1 MAAWW
6 VPALTA
12 LVILSAVVAAAWRP
26 VRARVRERQLARAR
40 RDFHRQREHLEAR
53 FIQLATRSGKPRGL
67 EWVRCDFDDDVT
79 YARHRHSGELSAFV
93 GVTIGFEAVEGG
105 GMEDVEAVGNLRAAT
120 AVFRVERGS
129 WATDGRALFNLN
141 PAEAIAYYQD
151 NLELVGQELA
161 QPRLSRRGGRPPQP
175 QLASS
180 FRSTVCRMPPL
191 R

>member
-12 LVILSAVVAAAWRP
+12 LVILAAFVATAWRP
-26 VRARVRERQLARAR
+26 VRAKVRERQLVRAR
-40 RDFHRQREHLEAR
+40 RDFHRQREHLEAK

-67 EWVRCDFDDDVT
+67 EWVRCDFEDDVT
-79 YARHRHSGELSAFV
+79 YARHRRSGEISAFV

-161 QPRLSRRGGRPPQP
+161 QPG
-175 QLASS
+175 
-180 FRSTVCRMPPL
+180 
-191 R
+191 

>member
-1 MAAWW
+1 MAMDAWW
-6 VPALTA
+6 VPTLIAA
-12 LVILSAVVAAAWRP
+12 LVFVVFAALAWRP
-26 VRARVRERQLARAR
+26 LRSKLREHQLRRAR
-40 RDFHRQREHLEAR
+40 RDFHRHREHLEAR
-53 FIQLATRSGKPRGL
+53 FLRLAAESGKPRGL

-79 YARHRHSGELSAFV
+79 YVRNRRSGEISAFV

-161 QPRLSRRGGRPPQP
+161 GQH
-175 QLASS
+175 
-180 FRSTVCRMPPL
+180 
-191 R
+191 